1 MAKVTEVYAAS
12 SGPVVLCDCTPPRS
26 ADPTALDAVGA
37 VGADFACVAYNP
49 GKLPRADSVAAA
61 LAIKARTGTDVVFN
75 LATRD
80 MNKIAVQSRLL
91 GAQMLGL
98 ENVVVL
104 QGDRF
109 SPEEAERV
117 KAVNDYTPTSL
128 IASAAAMNDGLD
140 YRGSKLRGAT
150 SLCIGASF
158 DLARDLDREVAL
170 TQRKVDAGA
179 HFLIAQPI
187 YDLDV
192 RHAFL
197 EAYERSTATPLD
209 LPVFWGLQ
217 VLDKDGIVLG
227 NVPPE
232 MRQQL
237 DEGRP
242 GVDSSSIAIELLRQF
257 VEDGVRGVYLVPPI
271 LRGGA
276 RDYEAARQVLAS
288 VR

>member
-61 LAIKARTGTDVVFN
+61 LAIKGRTGTDVVFN

-140 YRGSKLRGAT
+140 YRGSRLRGAT

-170 TQRKVDAGA
+170 TQRKVEAGA

-197 EAYERSTATPLD
+197 DAYERSTAAPLD

-227 NVPPE
+227 NMPPE

-242 GVDSSSIAIELLRQF
+242 GVDIAIELLRQF

>member
-61 LAIKARTGTDVVFN
+61 LAIKERTGTDVVFN

-98 ENVVVL
+98 ENVVIL

-117 KAVNDYTPTSL
+117 KAINDYTPTSL

-170 TQRKVDAGA
+170 TQRKVEAGA

-242 GVDSSSIAIELLRQF
+242 GVDIAIELLRQF
-257 VEDGVRGVYLVPPI
+257 VGDGVRGVYLVPPI

>member
-26 ADPTALDAVGA
+26 ADPAALDAVGA

-61 LAIKARTGTDVVFN
+61 LAIKERTGTDVVFN

-117 KAVNDYTPTSL
+117 KAVNDFTPTAL

-140 YRGSKLRGAT
+140 YRGSRLRGAT
-150 SLCIGASF
+150 ALCIGASF
-158 DLARDLDREVAL
+158 DLARDMDREVAL
-170 TQRKVDAGA
+170 TQRKVEAGA

-187 YDLDV
+187 YDLTV
-192 RHAFL
+192 RHRFL
-197 EAYERSTATPLD
+197 EAYERYAGAPLS

-217 VLDKDGIVLG
+217 VLEKDGLIFG
-227 NVPPE
+227 DVPQA

-242 GVDSSSIAIELLRQF
+242 GADIAIELLRQF
-257 VEDGVRGVYLVPPI
+257 VDDGVRGVYLVPPI

-288 VR
+288 PR

>member
-170 TQRKVDAGA
+170 TQRKVEAGA

-187 YDLDV
+187 YDLGV

-242 GVDSSSIAIELLRQF
+242 GVDIAIELLRQF

>member
-26 ADPTALDAVGA
+26 ADPAALDAVGA

-170 TQRKVDAGA
+170 TQRKVEAGA

-242 GVDSSSIAIELLRQF
+242 GVDIAIELLRQF
-257 VEDGVRGVYLVPPI
+257 VGDGVRGVYLVPPI

>member
-26 ADPTALDAVGA
+26 ADPTALDAMGA

-158 DLARDLDREVAL
+158 DLARDPDREVAL
-170 TQRKVDAGA
+170 TQRKVEAGA

-242 GVDSSSIAIELLRQF
+242 GVDIAIELLRQF

>member
-26 ADPTALDAVGA
+26 ADPTALDAVGT

-98 ENVVVL
+98 ENVVIL

-140 YRGSKLRGAT
+140 YRGSRLRGAT

-170 TQRKVDAGA
+170 TQQKVDAGA

-242 GVDSSSIAIELLRQF
+242 GVDIAIELLRQF
-257 VEDGVRGVYLVPPI
+257 VGDGVRGVYLVPPI

>member
-98 ENVVVL
+98 ENVVIL

-242 GVDSSSIAIELLRQF
+242 GVDIAIELLRQF
-257 VEDGVRGVYLVPPI
+257 VGDGVRGVYLVPPI

>member
-12 SGPVVLCDCTPPRS
+12 SAPIVLCDCTPPRS
-26 ADPTALDAVGA
+26 ADPAALDAVGS

-104 QGDRF
+104 QGDGF
-109 SPEEAERV
+109 TEAEAERV
-117 KAVNDYTPTSL
+117 KAVNDYSPTAL
-128 IASAAAMNDGLD
+128 IADAISMNDGLD
-140 YRGSKLRGAT
+140 YRGSKLRGET
-150 SLCIGASF
+150 SLCIGGTF
-158 DLARDLDREVAL
+158 DLARDLDREAAL
-170 TQRKVDAGA
+170 TRRKVEAGA
-179 HFLIAQPI
+179 HFLIAQPT
-187 YDLDV
+187 YDLGL
-192 RHAFL
+192 RHRFL
-197 EAYERSTATPLD
+197 EAYEQVAGGPLE
-209 LPVFWGLQ
+209 LPAFWGIQ
-217 VLDKDGIVLG
+217 VLDKDGIMLG
-227 NVPPE
+227 NVPE
-232 MRQQL
+232 ETRRQL
-237 DEGRP
+237 HEGRK
-242 GVDSSSIAIELLRQF
+242 GVDIAVQHMQSLLA
-257 VEDGVRGVYLVPPI
+257 DGVKGVYLVPPI

-276 RDYEAARQVLAS
+276 RDYQAARQVVAS

>member
-12 SGPVVLCDCTPPRS
+12 SGPVVLCDCTPPLS
-26 ADPTALDAVGA
+26 ADPAALDAVGA

-61 LAIKARTGTDVVFN
+61 LAIKVRTGTDVVFN

-117 KAVNDYTPTSL
+117 KAVNDFTPTSL

-140 YRGSKLRGAT
+140 YRGSRLRGAT

-158 DLARDLDREVAL
+158 DLARDMDREVAL
-170 TQRKVDAGA
+170 TQRKVEAGA

-187 YDLDV
+187 YDLGV
-192 RHAFL
+192 RHSFL
-197 EAYERSTATPLD
+197 EAYERLSGAPLE

-227 NVPPE
+227 NVLPK

-242 GVDSSSIAIELLRQF
+242 GVDIAIELLRQF

>member
-242 GVDSSSIAIELLRQF
+242 GVDIAIELLRQF
-257 VEDGVRGVYLVPPI
+257 VGDGVRGVYLVPPI

>member
-1 MAKVTEVYAAS
+1 
-12 SGPVVLCDCTPPRS
+12 
-26 ADPTALDAVGA
+26 
-37 VGADFACVAYNP
+37 
-49 GKLPRADSVAAA
+49 
-61 LAIKARTGTDVVFN
+61 
-75 LATRD
+75 
-80 MNKIAVQSRLL
+80 
-91 GAQMLGL
+91 MLGL

-170 TQRKVDAGA
+170 TQRKVEAGA

-187 YDLDV
+187 YDLAV

-217 VLDKDGIVLG
+217 VLDKGGIVLG

-242 GVDSSSIAIELLRQF
+242 GVDIAVELLRQF

>member
-128 IASAAAMNDGLD
+128 ITSAAAMNDGLD

-187 YDLDV
+187 YDLAV

-227 NVPPE
+227 NVLPE

-242 GVDSSSIAIELLRQF
+242 GVDIAIELLRQF

>member
-26 ADPTALDAVGA
+26 ADPAALDAVGA

-61 LAIKARTGTDVVFN
+61 LAIKERTGTDVVFN

-109 SPEEAERV
+109 SQEEAERV
-117 KAVNDYTPTSL
+117 KAVNDFTPTSL
-128 IASAAAMNDGLD
+128 IASAASMNDGLD
-140 YRGSKLRGAT
+140 YRGSRLRGAT
-150 SLCIGASF
+150 ALCIGASF
-158 DLARDLDREVAL
+158 DLARDMDREVAL
-170 TQRKVDAGA
+170 TQRKVEAGA

-187 YDLDV
+187 YDLTL
-192 RHAFL
+192 RHRFL
-197 EAYERSTATPLD
+197 EAYELYAGAPLS

-227 NVPPE
+227 NVPPK

-242 GVDSSSIAIELLRQF
+242 GVDIAIELLRQF
-257 VEDGVRGVYLVPPI
+257 VDDGVRGVYLVPPI

-288 VR
+288 RR

>member
-98 ENVVVL
+98 ENVVIL

-187 YDLDV
+187 YDLEV

-197 EAYERSTATPLD
+197 EAYERSTAAPLD

-227 NVPPE
+227 IVPPE

-237 DEGRP
+237 DDGRP
-242 GVDSSSIAIELLRQF
+242 GVDIAIELLRQF
-257 VEDGVRGVYLVPPI
+257 VGDGVRGVYLVPPI

-288 VR
+288 G

>member
-1 MAKVTEVYAAS
+1 MARVTEVYEAS
-12 SGPVVLCDCTPPRS
+12 SGPVALCDCTPPRS
-26 ADPTALDAVGA
+26 ADPSALDAVGA

-61 LAIKARTGTDVVFN
+61 LAIKSRTGTDVVFN

-91 GAQMLGL
+91 GAQMLGI

-104 QGDRF
+104 QGDGF
-109 SPEEAERV
+109 TEAEAERV
-117 KAVNDYTPTSL
+117 KAVNDYTPTAL
-128 IASAAAMNDGLD
+128 IADAAAMNDGLD
-140 YRGSKLRGAT
+140 YRGSRLRGET
-150 SLCIGASF
+150 SLCIGGTF
-158 DLARDLDREVAL
+158 DLARDLDREVEL
-170 TQRKVDAGA
+170 TRRKVEAGA

-187 YDLDV
+187 YDLRV

-197 EAYERSTATPLD
+197 DAYERSAGAPLK
-209 LPVFWGLQ
+209 LPVFWGVQ

-232 MRQQL
+232 TRQQL
-237 DEGRP
+237 DDGRP
-242 GVDSSSIAIELLRQF
+242 GVDIAVEQLRSF
-257 VEDGVRGVYLVPPI
+257 LNDGVRGVYLVPPI

-276 RDYEAARQVLAS
+276 RDYEAARQTLAA